1 MKNQND
7 MKTAAQDQSSESARP
22 PAKRRQ
28 TGFTLIELMVTIT
41 VAVILVSIA
50 VPNYRAY
57 VQRAN
62 RSDATTAL
70 LRIAAAQEKFYIQ
83 NNTYTTD
90 LSAAGLGV
98 TATNNDYYTLSVAA
112 GANGL
117 TVGYTATAT
126 VKAGGRQADDSYC
139 LTFTMD
145 ERGARGSAPSDVDV
159 CWK

>member
-1 MKNQND
+1 MALNTGNHILQ
-7 MKTAAQDQSSESARP
+7 P
-22 PAKRRQ
+22 PASKVPQ
-28 TGFTLIELMVTIT
+28 GFTLIELLVTIT
-41 VAVILVSIA
+41 VAIILIGIA

-70 LRIAAAQEKFYIQ
+70 LRIAAAQEKYYIQ

-90 LSAAGLGV
+90 LGASGLGIPS
-98 TATNNDYYTLSVAA
+98 TNSEYYDLAVAA
-112 GANGL
+112 GGAGL

-126 VKAGGRQADDSYC
+126 AKGSERQSDDADCQS
-139 LTFTMD
+139 FTIN
-145 ERGARGSAPSDVDV
+145 ERGVRGSSPKPPEV

>member
-1 MKNQND
+1 MPLEIQASNQLAP
-7 MKTAAQDQSSESARP
+7 THRAR
-22 PAKRRQ
+22 
-28 TGFTLIELMVTIT
+28 GFTLIELLVTVT
-41 VAVILVSIA
+41 VAVILISIA
-50 VPNYRAY
+50 VPNYRSY

-90 LSAAGLGV
+90 LSAAGLGIPG
-98 TATNNDYYTLSVAA
+98 TDNGYYTLSLAA
-112 GANGL
+112 GGGGL

-126 VKAGGRQADDSYC
+126 VKTTDRQKDDSNC
-139 LTFTMD
+139 TSFTIN
-145 ERGARGSAPSDVDV
+145 ERGVRGSSPKAPDV

>member
-1 MKNQND
+1 MNMQGIE
-7 MKTAAQDQSSESARP
+7 KTRERDHGALTGSP
-22 PAKRRQ
+22 KRFKAC
-28 TGFTLIELMVTIT
+28 GFTLIELLVTIT

-50 VPNYRAY
+50 VPNYRSY
-57 VQRAN
+57 VMRAN

-90 LSAAGLGV
+90 LSDAGLGV
-98 TATNNDYYTLSVAA
+98 PGTSNGYYDLSVAA

-117 TVGYTATAT
+117 TAGYTATAT
-126 VKAGGRQADDSYC
+126 AKAGERQADDAKCQSY
-139 LTFTMD
+139 TIN
-145 ERGARGSAPSDVDV
+145 ERGVRGSSPQPSEV

>member
-1 MKNQND
+1 MNTERMLKLQAPVPTILTRD
-7 MKTAAQDQSSESARP
+7 IRSQG
-22 PAKRRQ
+22 
-28 TGFTLIELMVTIT
+28 GFTLIELMVTVA

-50 VPNYRAY
+50 VPNYRSY

-90 LSAAGLGV
+90 LTAAGLGIEV
-98 TATNNDYYTLSVAA
+98 TNNGYYTLSVAA

-126 VKAGGRQADDSYC
+126 ATAGKRQAADSYC
-139 LTFTMD
+139 QTFTID
-145 ERGARGSAPSDVDV
+145 ERGARGSAPSAVDV